1 MSEISPA
8 FVREVHERL
17 TKELGRVIVG
27 QDRIIELLL
36 ISLFA
41 RGHCLLVGVPGLA
54 KTLLVKAL
62 SEVLHLSFKRIQFTP
77 DLMPADIIG
86 SELLQERDRRE
97 FAGKKLADVGCE
109 SCHGPGSLH
118 VEQHRAVGAPLAVI
132 GRPAEPDGTPFDLPA
147 DGPTEAA
154 PVLARMA
161 ARGQALHSLSGMLSL
176 EVWRK
181 DERVRLHQLL
191 LFERPDRLR
200 VDTLSPFDQ
209 PLAMM
214 ASDGQTVSIYA
225 LEQTRFQLGPAMGEI
240 LAELVADG
248 RTASPVEPFSIG
260 RFASASTA
268 PRLT

>member
-8 FVREVHERL
+8 LVREVHERL

-27 QDRIIELLL
+27 QNRIIELLL

-118 VEQHRAVGAPLAVI
+118 VEQHRAGGQVTFKFRPLGA
-132 GRPAEPDGTPFDLPA
+132 GDCRKCHHGEFSRPFDWEVFWPHIQHGKEPA
-147 DGPTEAA
+147 KA
-154 PVLARMA
+154 A
-161 ARGQALHSLSGMLSL
+161 AR
-176 EVWRK
+176 
-181 DERVRLHQLL
+181 
-191 LFERPDRLR
+191 P
-200 VDTLSPFDQ
+200 
-209 PLAMM
+209 
-214 ASDGQTVSIYA
+214 
-225 LEQTRFQLGPAMGEI
+225 
-240 LAELVADG
+240 
-248 RTASPVEPFSIG
+248 
-260 RFASASTA
+260 
-268 PRLT
+268 